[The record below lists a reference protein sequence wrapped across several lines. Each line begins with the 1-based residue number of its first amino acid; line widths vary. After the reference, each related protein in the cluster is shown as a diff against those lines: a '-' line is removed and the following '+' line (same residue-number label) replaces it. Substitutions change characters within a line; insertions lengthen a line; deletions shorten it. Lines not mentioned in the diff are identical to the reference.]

1 MWKIAYMDID
11 PWGVDKKIA
20 LEKIAQKLHIKQ
32 PDIVYA
38 GDGHNDLE
46 AIKWAGIGVTVS
58 SAHEDIKKH
67 AQIITHDQKNS
78 GFAHLIS
85 RLFVD
90 FQI

>member
-1 MWKIAYMDID
+1 MDID

-46 AIKWAGIGVTVS
+46 AIK
-58 SAHEDIKKH
+58 
-67 AQIITHDQKNS
+67 
-78 GFAHLIS
+78 
-85 RLFVD
+85 
-90 FQI
+90 